1 MRFYLLILF
10 ALVSGYGASIE
21 PGARP
26 DPNLTP
32 GAALEVTK
40 DDVCTVGYTKNV
52 RNVPVAVK
60 RRVYEE
66 YGIEYVPRA
75 YEVDHLIALELGGSN
90 SIRNLWPESYSLM
103 WNAHVKDALE
113 GRLHRFVCDGSISL
127 ETAQKAIAKNWIDA
141 YQRYFHTDLPTHAR
155 ESKTTPIGSL
165 TVLHCRVS
173 SWSLTNV

>member
-1 MRFYLLILF
+1 VRFYLLILF

-66 YGIEYVPRA
+66 YGVEYVPRA

-90 SIRNLWPESYSLM
+90 SIRNLWPESYSLV

-113 GRLHRFVCDGSISL
+113 GRLHRLVCDGSISL
-127 ETAQKAIAKNWIDA
+127 ETAQKAIATNWIDA
-141 YQRYFHTDLPTHAR
+141 YQGYFQTDVPTHAR
-155 ESKTTPIGSL
+155 QSRARTR
-165 TVLHCRVS
+165 HRRRDY
-173 SWSLTNV
+173 

>member
-1 MRFYLLILF
+1 MRFVILF
-10 ALVSGYGASIE
+10 ALLGGYAASRE
-21 PGARP
+21 PGALP

-40 DDVCTVGYTKNV
+40 DDVCTLGYSKNV

-66 YGIEYVPRA
+66 YGVQYVPRA

-90 SIRNLWPESYSLM
+90 SIRNLNLWPESYSLV

-113 GRLHRFVCDGSISL
+113 GRLHRLVCDSSISL
-127 ETAQKAIAKNWIDA
+127 ETAQKAIATNWIDA
-141 YQRYFHTDLPTHAR
+141 YKGYFQTDVPTHAR
-155 ESKTTPIGSL
+155 QSRARTR
-165 TVLHCRVS
+165 HRRRDY
-173 SWSLTNV
+173 